1 MNKIKAK
8 LFLIT
13 LMIFVLGCTANGHS
27 DDAKAEVTSLNISAA
42 ISLTDALEEIK
53 DIYEKEND
61 VELSFNLAG
70 SGTLAQQIQQG
81 APVDVFISA
90 NQNWMDTLEADN
102 LIQIDTRSNITG
114 NRLVLIGS
122 DASGLTKASV
132 EDVLKEN
139 ITKIAIGNPESVPAG
154 KYTEQTLNGLHMW
167 KELEDK
173 FVFAKDVRQVLTYV
187 ETGNSDIGFVYESDA
202 LTSNTINILTVV
214 DEDLHDPILYPGAV
228 LVDSKHSE
236 AAHNFLTF
244 MESDVAQE
252 ILENYGFTK

>member
-1 MNKIKAK
+1 
-8 LFLIT
+8 
-13 LMIFVLGCTANGHS
+13 
-27 DDAKAEVTSLNISAA
+27 
-42 ISLTDALEEIK
+42 
-53 DIYEKEND
+53 
-61 VELSFNLAG
+61 
-70 SGTLAQQIQQG
+70 
-81 APVDVFISA
+81 
-90 NQNWMDTLEADN
+90 MDTLEADN

-236 AAHNFLTF
+236 A
-244 MESDVAQE
+244 
-252 ILENYGFTK
+252 